1 MIVSGSRLSC
11 SVNVQKNTIMKILK
25 NRFPS
30 FLWLGLCCA
39 MAVHELERV
48 ANAATLVEQDFD
60 FADGSLVGAS
70 DGAWQH
76 RSGGEGDLV
85 TEEGS
90 LIIRSSAS
98 EDVAVA
104 IGESDYDESSTET
117 LFVSFSLQVVELPTA
132 GGGYFAHFRSGGSST
147 FRGRLFIAA
156 SEDGG
161 YQLGVSNGASKFVDS
176 VAFPNALEAG
186 RSYRIV
192 MSYEPSVA
200 VTRLGI
206 DPDQESDL
214 TVVAKDSV
222 SVKSINQ
229 FAIRQSSG
237 IGTIRIDH
245 LKISTEFSDLS
256 ASAEIQEPS
265 LRMHSNDEVLPER
278 GEPSLTVR
286 MERIGPLDGG
296 LDLELIWGGTAEFGV
311 DYRGASEVV
320 SFLPDQAFA
329 EIQYKLVNDA
339 LKEGTETIEMTVQ
352 IPDTVR
358 MLGPHSLIWEIQDD
372 DLTTVDISTP
382 TVTVT
387 EGMDGF
393 IEINLYR
400 TGDLSLPLQV
410 DWMLEGHTEKG
421 VDFDASFPFSV
432 SFSSGQE
439 HLMHK
444 LALLNDSVPEM
455 SEWFQLRLL
464 PSERYQIKNDQI
476 SVEIL
481 NDDFQGMLLSESFDY
496 ESGPVTDVSSGKWKH
511 TSGSSSEMN
520 IFSGQLDLNE
530 IQSEDVMVDIP
541 VSGAVEAFSDTE
553 HEYFVGMDLF
563 VAKAPQGEGNYWA
576 HFRGNTSST
585 FKGRLFSRAVN
596 PAEGAFEFGI
606 SNGQSTGD
614 IWFPQVFV
622 APVRLRLI
630 LSFLPAQ
637 RLTRL
642 WVDPDSVEATH
653 VMAQDETTSS
663 RINGF
668 AFRQPASRTSGMGRF
683 LIDHVRIS
691 TEWEDVIAG
700 SEKPHVFWQFD
711 KSSRD
716 LSGFSSGI
724 DKTTTALAAGP
735 ESLLPSEHLR
745 IHRLGYEERELWVHF
760 TFQGNVSLNKDLF
773 ILQGQG
779 PVLIREEVTTGS
791 LNLAPIEDA
800 LEEPD
805 ETMVLSLMP
814 HDSYQIGYPNQA
826 KFILLDSTLMRPPD
840 GTSLNISMFSAR
852 VGDQLSMGLKLEGH
866 QGLPYII
873 EFSEDLNEW
882 QTWQTGELK
891 RNVETLI
898 LNEWI
903 NDYENVFFQVS
914 SGQP

>member
-1 MIVSGSRLSC
+1 
-11 SVNVQKNTIMKILK
+11 MKILN

-30 FLWLGLCCA
+30 FLWLGLSCA
-39 MAVHELERV
+39 MAVHGLDGV
-48 ANAATLVEQDFD
+48 ANAATLVDQDFD
-60 FADGSLVGAS
+60 LADGSLVGAS
-70 DGAWQH
+70 NGAWQH
-76 RSGGEGDLV
+76 RSGEEGDLV

-104 IGESDYDESSTET
+104 IGESDYDESSSET
-117 LFVSFSLQVVELPTA
+117 LFVSFTLQVVDLPTA

-156 SEDGG
+156 SDDGG

-176 VAFPNALEAG
+176 VAFPTALEAG
-186 RSYRIV
+186 KSYRIV

-214 TVVAKDSV
+214 TAVATDSV

-237 IGTIRIDH
+237 IGTIQIDH

-256 ASAEIQEPS
+256 ASAEIQEPT
-265 LRMHSNDEVLPER
+265 LRMHSNDKVLPER
-278 GEPSLTVR
+278 GEPSLIVR
-286 MERIGPLDGG
+286 MERRGPLDGV
-296 LDLELIWGGTAEFGV
+296 LDLELIWGGTAEFGL
-311 DYRGASEVV
+311 DYRGAPELI

-329 EIQYKLVNDA
+329 EIQCKLVNDA

-352 IPDTVR
+352 VSDKVR
-358 MLGPHSLIWEIQDD
+358 MLGLNPLIWEILDD
-372 DLTTVDISTP
+372 DLTTVEISTP

-387 EGMDGF
+387 EGVDGF

-439 HLMHK
+439 HLTHK
-444 LALLNDSVPEM
+444 LALLDDSVPEM
-455 SEWFQLRLL
+455 PEWFQLRLH
-464 PSERYQIKNDQI
+464 PSERYQIKNNQI

-481 NDDFQGMLLSESFDY
+481 NDDFEGMLLSESFDY
-496 ESGPVTDVSSGKWKH
+496 QSGPVTNVSSGKWKH
-511 TSGSSSEMN
+511 TSGSSDELN
-520 IFSGQLDLNE
+520 VFEGQLDLNE
-530 IQSEDVMVDIP
+530 TQSEDIMIDIP
-541 VSGAVEAFSDTE
+541 VSGSVETISNTAYE
-553 HEYFVGMDLF
+553 VFVGMDLF

-596 PAEGAFEFGI
+596 PAEGTFEFGI

-622 APVRLRLI
+622 APVSLRLI
-630 LSFLPAQ
+630 LGFTPGQS
-637 RLTRL
+637 LTRL
-642 WVDPDSVEATH
+642 WIDPDSFQTAHIV
-653 VMAQDETTSS
+653 AQDETTSS
-663 RINGF
+663 NINGF
-668 AFRQPASRTSGMGRF
+668 SFRQPASRSSGMGRI
-683 LIDHVRIS
+683 LINHLTIS
-691 TEWEDVIAG
+691 TEWEDVIVG
-700 SEKPHVFWQFD
+700 SEKPYVFWQFD

-716 LSGFSSGI
+716 LSEFFNGI
-724 DKTTTALAAGP
+724 DMITTAIAAGP

-745 IHRLGYEERELWVHF
+745 IHRLGYEERELWVNF
-760 TFQGNVSLNKDLF
+760 TLQGNVTLNQDLF

-779 PVLIREEVTTGS
+779 PVLIQKEATTGI
-791 LNLAPIEDA
+791 LNLAPIEDE

-814 HDSYQIGYPNQA
+814 HDSYQIAYPNQA
-826 KFILLDSTLMRPPD
+826 RFILLDSTVMPPPD
-840 GTSLNISMFSAR
+840 GTALNISMFSAR
-852 VGDQLSMGLKLEGH
+852 INDQMSIGLKLEGH
-866 QGLPYII
+866 PGQSYLI
-873 EFSEDLNEW
+873 EFAEDLNEW
-882 QTWQTGELK
+882 QTWKADTLE
-891 RNVETLI
+891 RNVETFI
-898 LNEWI
+898 LNEWF
-903 NDYENVFFQVS
+903 NDHTNLFFQVS

>member
-1 MIVSGSRLSC
+1 
-11 SVNVQKNTIMKILK
+11 
-25 NRFPS
+25 
-30 FLWLGLCCA
+30 
-39 MAVHELERV
+39 MAVHGLEGV
-48 ANAATLVEQDFD
+48 ANAATLVDEDFD
-60 FADGSLVGAS
+60 FADGSLVEAS
-70 DGAWQH
+70 NGAWQH

-85 TEEGS
+85 IEEGS
-90 LIIRSSAS
+90 LIVRSSAS

-104 IGESDYDESSTET
+104 VGESGYDESSSES
-117 LFVSFSLQVVELPTA
+117 LFVSFNFQVVDLPTA

-156 SEDGG
+156 TEDGG

-176 VAFPNALEAG
+176 VAFPTALEAG
-186 RSYRIV
+186 KSYRIV
-192 MSYEPSVA
+192 TSYEPSVA

-214 TVVAKDSV
+214 TAVATDSV

-237 IGTIRIDH
+237 IGTIQIDH

-256 ASAEIQEPS
+256 ASAEIKEPS
-265 LRMHSNDEVLPER
+265 LRMHSNDKVLPER

-286 MERIGPLDGG
+286 MERIGPLDDV

-311 DYRGASEVV
+311 DYRGAPEVI
-320 SFLPDQAFA
+320 SFSPDQAFA

-339 LKEGTETIEMTVQ
+339 LREGTETIEMTVQ

-358 MLGPHSLIWEIQDD
+358 MLGLNSLIWEIQDD
-372 DLTTVDISTP
+372 DLATVEISTP
-382 TVTVT
+382 TMTVT
-387 EGMDGF
+387 EGVDGF
-393 IEINLYR
+393 IEINLHR
-400 TGDLSLPLQV
+400 SGDLSLPLQV

-439 HLMHK
+439 HLTHK
-444 LALLNDSVPEM
+444 LALLDDSVPEM
-455 SEWFQLRLL
+455 PEWFQLRLL
-464 PSERYQIKNDQI
+464 PSERYQIKNNQI

-496 ESGPVTDVSSGKWKH
+496 ESGPVTGVSSGKWKH
-511 TSGSSSEMN
+511 TSGNSSEMN
-520 IFSGQLDLNE
+520 IFAGQLDLNE
-530 IQSEDVMVDIP
+530 IQSEDVMIDIP
-541 VSGAVEAFSDTE
+541 VFGGVETFSNTGY
-553 HEYFVGMDLF
+553 EYFVGMDLF

-585 FKGRLFSRAVN
+585 FKGRLFSRSVN
-596 PAEGAFEFGI
+596 PAEGTFEFGI

-622 APVRLRLI
+622 APVSLRLI
-630 LSFLPAQ
+630 LGFTPGQS
-637 RLTRL
+637 LTRL
-642 WVDPDSVEATH
+642 WVDPDRFQTAH
-653 VMAQDETTSS
+653 VVARDETTSS
-663 RINGF
+663 NIHGF
-668 AFRQPASRTSGMGRF
+668 AFRQPASRSSGMGRF
-683 LIDHVRIS
+683 LIDHIRIS

-700 SEKPHVFWQFD
+700 SGKPYVFWQFD
-711 KSSRD
+711 NSSRD
-716 LSGFSSGI
+716 LSEFLGGI
-724 DKTTTALAAGP
+724 DMITTALAAGP

-745 IHRLGYEERELWVHF
+745 IHRLGYEEREVWVNF
-760 TFQGNVSLNKDLF
+760 TLQGNVTLNQDLF

-779 PVLIREEVTTGS
+779 PVLIQKEATTGI
-791 LNLAPIEDA
+791 LNLAPIEDE

-805 ETMVLSLMP
+805 EAMVLTLMP

-826 KFILLDSTLMRPPD
+826 RFILLDSTVMRPPD
-840 GTSLNISMFSAR
+840 GTALNISMFSAR
-852 VGDQLSMGLKLEGH
+852 LDDQLSIGLKLEGH
-866 QGLPYII
+866 QGQSYII
-873 EFSEDLNEW
+873 EFSKDLNKW
-882 QTWQTGELK
+882 QTWKTGKLK

-903 NDYENVFFQVS
+903 NDDENVFFQVS

>member
-1 MIVSGSRLSC
+1 
-11 SVNVQKNTIMKILK
+11 
-25 NRFPS
+25 
-30 FLWLGLCCA
+30 
-39 MAVHELERV
+39 MAVHGLEGV
-48 ANAATLVEQDFD
+48 ANAATLVDQDFD
-60 FADGSLVGAS
+60 LADGSLVGAS
-70 DGAWQH
+70 NGAWQH

-104 IGESDYDESSTET
+104 IGESDYDESSSET
-117 LFVSFSLQVVELPTA
+117 LFVSFTLQVVDLPTA

-176 VAFPNALEAG
+176 VAFPTALETG
-186 RSYRIV
+186 KSYRVV

-214 TVVAKDSV
+214 TVVATDSV

-237 IGTIRIDH
+237 IGTIQLDH

-256 ASAEIQEPS
+256 ASAEIQEPT
-265 LRMHSNDEVLPER
+265 LRIHSNDKVLPER

-286 MERIGPLDGG
+286 MERIGPLDGV
-296 LDLELIWGGTAEFGV
+296 LDLELTWGGTAEFGV
-311 DYRGASEVV
+311 DYRGAPELI

-352 IPDTVR
+352 VSDTVR
-358 MLGPHSLIWEIQDD
+358 MLGLNSLIWEIQDD
-372 DLTTVDISTP
+372 DLTTVEISTS

-387 EGMDGF
+387 EGVDGF

-439 HLMHK
+439 HLIHK
-444 LALLNDSVPEM
+444 LALLDDSIPEM
-455 SEWFQLRLL
+455 PEWFQLRLL
-464 PSERYQIKNDQI
+464 PSERYQIKNNQI

-511 TSGSSSEMN
+511 TSGNSSEMN
-520 IFSGQLDLNE
+520 IFAGQLDLNE
-530 IQSEDVMVDIP
+530 IQSEDVMIDIP
-541 VSGAVEAFSDTE
+541 VFGAVETFSNTE
-553 HEYFVGMDLF
+553 YEYFVGMDLF

-596 PAEGAFEFGI
+596 PAEGTFEFGI
-606 SNGQSTGD
+606 SHGQSTGD

-622 APVRLRLI
+622 APVSLRLI
-630 LSFLPAQ
+630 LGFTPGQS
-637 RLTRL
+637 LTRL
-642 WVDPDSVEATH
+642 WIDPDSFQTAH
-653 VMAQDETTSS
+653 VVAQDETTSS
-663 RINGF
+663 NINGF
-668 AFRQPASRTSGMGRF
+668 AFRQPASRSSGMGRF
-683 LIDHVRIS
+683 LINHIRIS
-691 TEWEDVIAG
+691 TEWEDVIVG
-700 SEKPHVFWQFD
+700 SEKPYVFWQFD

-716 LSGFSSGI
+716 LSEFFSGI
-724 DKTTTALAAGP
+724 DMITTALAAGP

-745 IHRLGYEERELWVHF
+745 IHRLGYEERELWVTF
-760 TFQGNVSLNKDLF
+760 TLQGNVTLNQDLF

-779 PVLIREEVTTGS
+779 PVLIQKEATTGI
-791 LNLAPIEDA
+791 LNLAPIEDE

-814 HDSYQIGYPNQA
+814 HDSYEIGYPNQA
-826 KFILLDSTLMRPPD
+826 RFILLDSTVMPPPD
-840 GTSLNISMFSAR
+840 GTALNISMFSAR
-852 VGDQLSMGLKLEGH
+852 IDDQLSIGLKLEGH
-866 QGLPYII
+866 QGQSYIL
-873 EFSEDLNEW
+873 EFAEDLNEW
-882 QTWQTGELK
+882 QTWKVATLE

-898 LNEWI
+898 LNEWF
-903 NDYENVFFQVS
+903 NDHTNLFFQVS